1 MWKYFVDIGGYEVV
15 DNATIFGQHM
25 VNTKRL
31 NWLFLITGFA
41 DIKSKCLF

>member
-1 MWKYFVDIGGYEVV
+1 
-15 DNATIFGQHM
+15 M

-41 DIKSKCLF
+41 DIKSKCVLKSKVETVYSIMIAYKIKN